1 MFAATVLLL
10 LTTVSVA
17 LASSEEAGAA
27 TQTVTNCTD
36 SGPGS
41 LRQAVEQAS
50 SGDTIT
56 FSPSLSCETISLAS
70 TVDIDINLTI
80 DGPGASVLS
89 LNGGNATGVLLV
101 ASGVVATISGLTIE
115 EGSATDGGGIDNSG
129 TLSLTNSVI
138 AYNSGI
144 YGGGIYNNGTLNVTD
159 TTLSYN
165 HGAPGYG
172 GGIYNSGGTVTVLDS
187 TLAVNTADVAGGVEN
202 VNGGTMSITNS
213 TLSGNWTGLNG
224 YSIYNDGATLTMI
237 HSTLSSTPPGEPGG
251 DNGIANI
258 DGSLTVTA
266 SIIANSTL
274 VGETDCSGDITDGG
288 YNLDDD
294 GSCGFDAS
302 TDLSDTPSGL
312 DPEGLIDNGG
322 PTETIAL
329 DPGSAAIGAVKSA
342 PLCSTTDQRGVAR
355 PMPCDI
361 GALETDDVAQTIT
374 FVSTPP
380 ADATIDGPTYAV
392 TANATSRLPVTL
404 SIDSSSTSV
413 CSLDSTTVSFVAV
426 GECEIDANQAGDQNY
441 AAAPEVQQA
450 FHVGPNVRAITS
462 ASAVS
467 GSVGKPLSFT
477 ITTSGSPAPTLHR
490 VGKLPKGLSFT
501 DNHDGT
507 ATIAGTP
514 RRVGARHLMIKA
526 IFGAG
531 ESRSVVLQGFS
542 VAVS

>member
-1 MFAATVLLL
+1 
-10 LTTVSVA
+10 
-17 LASSEEAGAA
+17 
-27 TQTVTNCTD
+27 
-36 SGPGS
+36 
-41 LRQAVEQAS
+41 
-50 SGDTIT
+50 
-56 FSPSLSCETISLAS
+56 LAS

-80 DGPGASVLS
+80 DGPGAGVMS

-101 ASGVVATISGLTIE
+101 ASGAVATISGLTIE

-129 TLSLTNSVI
+129 TLTLTNSVV
-138 AYNSGI
+138 AHNSGI

-172 GGIYNSGGTVTVLDS
+172 GGIYNSGGTATVIDS

-202 VNGGTMSITNS
+202 VNGGTVSITNS

-224 YSIYNDGATLTMI
+224 YSVYNDGATLTMI
-237 HSTLSSTPPGEPGG
+237 HTTLSSTPPGEPGG
-251 DNGIANI
+251 DNGITNI

-274 VGETDCSGDITDGG
+274 VGEKDCTGGITDGG

-302 TDLSDTPSGL
+302 TDLSDAPSGL
-312 DPEGLIDNGG
+312 DPEGLSDHGG

-329 DPGSAAIGAVKSA
+329 EPGSAAIGAVKSA

-361 GALETDDVAQTIT
+361 GALETNDLAQTIT
-374 FVSTPP
+374 FASTPP
-380 ADATIDGPTYAV
+380 ADATVNGPTYAV
-392 TANATSRLPVTL
+392 VANATSGLPVTL
-404 SIDSSSTSV
+404 SIDPSSTSV
-413 CSLDSTTVSFVAV
+413 CSLDNATVSFIAV
-426 GECEIDANQAGDQNY
+426 GDCEIDANQAGDQNY

-450 FHVGPNVRAITS
+450 FHVGPNVQAITS

-467 GSVGKPLSFT
+467 GSVGKPFSFT
-477 ITTSGSPAPTLHR
+477 ITTSGSPTPSIR
-490 VGKLPKGLSFT
+490 GVGKLPKGLSLT

-514 RRVGARHLMIKA
+514 DRAGVRHLMIKA
-526 IFGAG
+526 KFGAD
-531 ESRSVVLQGFS
+531 ESRSVLLQGFRVTIS
-542 VAVS
+542 